1 MTNQS
6 LLPEPALAMSPTPAW
21 PRATSALRLAH
32 PTIGGAVTVE
42 LWHCHRRGTGYFLGH
57 VSLEID
63 PTTIEGKHDL
73 KLQNKAGAKAQTYVQ
88 GNISLSC
95 TLAFAEQRA

>member
-1 MTNQS
+1 
-6 LLPEPALAMSPTPAW
+6 MSPTPAW

-63 PTTIEGKHDL
+63 PTKANARIWLRRPKRHADLLTAVETDPVVSDGVAYGLLLRHDRIKPVDL
-73 KLQNKAGAKAQTYVQ
+73 
-88 GNISLSC
+88 
-95 TLAFAEQRA
+95 F